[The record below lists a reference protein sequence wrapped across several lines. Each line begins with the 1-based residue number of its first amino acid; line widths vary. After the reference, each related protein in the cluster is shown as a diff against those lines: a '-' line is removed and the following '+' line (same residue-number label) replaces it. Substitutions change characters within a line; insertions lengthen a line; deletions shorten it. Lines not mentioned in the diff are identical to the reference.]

1 MAQVDRLMQTMLTRG
16 ATQLVLATGSEPSIF
31 VAGRSQAIVQ
41 RVLAAAQV
49 RFLLSEILNDAAT
62 QMLETQGFLDFGY
75 TPAGLSRISV
85 SVRSW
90 HGDTVATFRP
100 DPKESVFP
108 VSLTSPHAVAAMQA
122 SVAGLPQAPSMR
134 PGAAQTGD
142 LSIDAPPVQIPPF
155 DALLRLLVQQRASD
169 LHLSAG
175 QAPMMRRDGSMQRVP
190 GMRPLSAPEV
200 LAFTA
205 HAIPE
210 RSKTQFE
217 TDNDTDFAY
226 EIVGLSRFRVNLFR
240 DRLGPGIVVR
250 VVPNEILSADALALP
265 QSIRNF
271 GSLSKGLVLVTGPT
285 GSGKSTTLAA
295 LVDLINNEREDHIIT
310 LEDPIEFVHMS
321 KKCLVNQREVG
332 NHTTAFKR
340 ALRAALREDPD
351 VVLVGEMRDLET
363 VEIAIETAETGH
375 LVFGTLHTT
384 TAASTIDRVID
395 QFPGDRQAQI
405 RVMLAESLRGVVAQT
420 LCKKIGGGRVA
431 ALEIL
436 IVTPAISNL
445 IREGKT
451 YQIQSIMQ
459 TSRKLGMSTLND
471 ALLALV
477 VNGQVA
483 PREAYLRAVD
493 KNGLLKA
500 FQAANVQLE
509 AEPVAS
515 RAGSELG
522 MAVQHMDGQAEPGRP
537 QERELPKRTRA

>member
-1 MAQVDRLMQTMLTRG
+1 MAQVDRLMQTMLSRG
-16 ATQLVLATGSEPSIF
+16 ATQLVLATGSEPSVF
-31 VAGRSQAIVQ
+31 VAGRSHAIVQ
-41 RVLAAAQV
+41 RVLLAPQV

-75 TPAGLSRISV
+75 TPVGLSRVAV

-100 DPKESVFP
+100 DPKESIFP
-108 VSLTSPHAVAAMQA
+108 ASLSSSIVAPHVAAALEAPAANAQHGA
-122 SVAGLPQAPSMR
+122 HAQAP
-134 PGAAQTGD
+134 AAAE
-142 LSIDAPPVQIPPF
+142 LSIDTPPAQIAPF

-175 QAPMMRRDGSMQRVP
+175 QPPMMRRDGSMTRVP

-200 LAFTA
+200 LAFTG

-210 RSKTQFE
+210 RSRVQFE
-217 TDNDTDFAY
+217 ADNDTDFAY
-226 EIVGLSRFRVNLFR
+226 EIAGLSRFRVNLFR

-250 VVPNEILSADALALP
+250 VIPNEILSADALSLP
-265 QSIRNF
+265 QSIRSF
-271 GSLSKGLVLVTGPT
+271 GALSKGLVLVTGPT

-295 LVDLINNEREDHIIT
+295 IIDMINSDREDHIIT
-310 LEDPIEFVHMS
+310 LEDPIEFVHPS

-332 NHTTAFKR
+332 AHTTAFKR

-384 TAASTIDRVID
+384 TAASTIDRVVD
-395 QFPGDRQAQI
+395 QFPGDRQSQI

-471 ALLALV
+471 ALLAHV
-477 VNGQVA
+477 VSGKVA

-493 KNGLLKA
+493 KNGLMKA
-500 FQAANVQLE
+500 FQINGVQLD
-509 AEPVAS
+509 PQG
-515 RAGSELG
+515 AGEGELG
-522 MAVQHMDGQAEPGRP
+522 LAVQQMDGQADAPRP
-537 QERELPKRTRA
+537 QEAKRTRA